1 MYNIYFS
8 KYALKDK
15 KKLKNSG
22 LENAAK
28 QIFNIMME
36 NPFAY
41 PPSYEKLVGNYEG
54 LYSRRINRQHRIVY
68 KVNETKKEIYIYRM
82 WTHYD
87 I

>member
-22 LENAAK
+22 LENASK
-28 QIFNIMME
+28 QILNIMME

-41 PPSYEKLVGNYEG
+41 LPSYEKLVGNYEG